1 MKILF
6 KLIYLRITIYDLY
19 NYTLTMTSESRAI
32 QCSDGMQNKY
42 YFKRGYIPKSKWEEE
57 YFNNSQL
64 PPGLRELDLSKFSI
78 MPQPVLNTSL

>member
-32 QCSDGMQNKY
+32 QCSDGM
-42 YFKRGYIPKSKWEEE
+42 
-57 YFNNSQL
+57 
-64 PPGLRELDLSKFSI
+64 
-78 MPQPVLNTSL
+78 